1 MTVITEYIKPA
12 QNYEM
17 ELEDILDAQM
27 EKIAKDH
34 EWMKDW
40 STNYE
45 GYRPIGEA
53 NISIRPPI
61 NRTNSKTICTVKV
74 PVKPPR
80 SKGKVYFSFIFSIFY
95 SLKSVKSSYNWVFR
109 KTKEWYN
116 TKFKCAKEV

>member
-1 MTVITEYIKPA
+1 MTVLTDYIKPA

-27 EKIAKDH
+27 EKIQKDD

-61 NRTNSKTICTVKV
+61 NRTNSKTICTIKV
-74 PVKPPR
+74 PIKPPR
-80 SKGKVYFSFIFSIFY
+80 AKGKSLSQFYIKFFDSKKSLYNRGFS
-95 SLKSVKSSYNWVFR
+95 
-109 KTKEWYN
+109 KTK
-116 TKFKCAKEV
+116 

>member
-1 MTVITEYIKPA
+1 MTIRTEYIKPA

-27 EKIAKDH
+27 EKIEKDD

-61 NRTNSKTICTVKV
+61 NRTNSKTICTIKV
-74 PVKPPR
+74 PVKPPL
-80 SKGKVYFSFIFSIFY
+80 SKGKSFIVYFSFIFSIFY
-95 SLKSVKSSYNWVFR
+95 SMKSV
-109 KTKEWYN
+109 
-116 TKFKCAKEV
+116 